1 MKNELRAKRGWS
13 KDEARMNHDRQ
24 VILYFYLPISASGRK
39 LFLNRSE
46 TGRGSQERTVSEPW
60 ENSKVKPER
69 TPKNSTNRGRTMEN
83 ECLQRSNTGV
93 FRRVLREVY
102 NYTPYAF
109 TTPYRAT
116 ESHYNAFWKQNYKSL
131 LQVSILQTVWIIK
144 ATQYFIIIHNA
155 LQKAIINLCC
165 VVNQK

>member
-83 ECLQRSNTGV
+83 ECLQRSNISR
-93 FRRVLREVY
+93 FQSVLCEGY